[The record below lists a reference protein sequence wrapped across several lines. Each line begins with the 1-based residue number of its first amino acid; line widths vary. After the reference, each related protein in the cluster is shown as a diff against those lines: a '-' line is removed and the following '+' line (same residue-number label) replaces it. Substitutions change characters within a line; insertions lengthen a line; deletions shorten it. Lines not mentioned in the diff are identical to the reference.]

1 MSFCCLRIQ
10 STTSCLEILLLRL
23 LRTDMFWELPL
34 YFLFTPHPA
43 TNPFLP
49 CLPITTFP
57 CLIVFLMVSC
67 LSGSNGP
74 VATPL
79 RNRTHPSICS
89 FELSITSLREVEPYE
104 PSPLA
109 GLQSCVGLVQVP
121 TAAVYSQTD
130 AAATSCPKDNLLPH
144 PFPSF
149 NSLFFPLFC
158 DILWVLGRWGNPDV
172 PFRNDHWTAA
182 CSQHNNKSLVSDHS
196 I

>member
-1 MSFCCLRIQ
+1 MDQYRYMKKSVISSCLCSLTLMSFCCLRIQ

-49 CLPITTFP
+49 CLPMTTFP
-57 CLIVFLMVSC
+57 CLIVFLMISC

-104 PSPLA
+104 PSPVA

-121 TAAVYSQTD
+121 TAAAYSRTD

-144 PFPSF
+144 PF
-149 NSLFFPLFC
+149 LFFSSSVLSSL
-158 DILWVLGRWGNPDV
+158 LWYSVSLG
-172 PFRNDHWTAA
+172 
-182 CSQHNNKSLVSDHS
+182 
-196 I
+196 